1 MREVGGALQEFREVR
16 HIAVQVLKGLM
27 IKHTFD
33 DRYAAKVSEEDGL
46 GLGGVED
53 ARRQLKTCNYSVK
66 CETFQ
71 SQQAR
76 LATLYL
82 PLFGLLQENVHR
94 LNVKESGH
102 VGNHSVSLPPGGTSE
117 QTSAFEVAPFY

>member
-1 MREVGGALQEFREVR
+1 MKKTDWEV
-16 HIAVQVLKGLM
+16 ILK
-27 IKHTFD
+27 
-33 DRYAAKVSEEDGL
+33 S
-46 GLGGVED
+46 
-53 ARRQLKTCNYSVK
+53 CNYSVK
-66 CETFQ
+66 CETLQ

-102 VGNHSVSLPPGGTSE
+102 VGNHSVSLPPGGTAE
-117 QTSAFEVAPFY
+117 QSSFIQL